1 MVDRESKTLTQL
13 FVYLK
18 GTCTILLTG
27 ISNKIKIQY
36 LHTCIVSIDKANID
50 NQL

>member
-18 GTCTILLTG
+18 GTCTIMLTG
-27 ISNKIKIQY
+27 ISNNIRY
-36 LHTCIVSIDKANID
+36 LHNYIGRSVVR
-50 NQL
+50 LF